1 MGTGWAITS
10 TFMAG
15 ILTLGGLGYL
25 VDRLFGTGR
34 VFLAIGMLLGAA
46 MSIYLVYLRYGR
58 GEGGGSGA

>member
-1 MGTGWAITS
+1 MAGRPRRDDAWSGMGTGWAITS

-34 VFLAIGMLLGAA
+34 VFLAIGMLLGAE
-46 MSIYLVYLRYGR
+46 IGR
-58 GEGGGSGA
+58 AHV